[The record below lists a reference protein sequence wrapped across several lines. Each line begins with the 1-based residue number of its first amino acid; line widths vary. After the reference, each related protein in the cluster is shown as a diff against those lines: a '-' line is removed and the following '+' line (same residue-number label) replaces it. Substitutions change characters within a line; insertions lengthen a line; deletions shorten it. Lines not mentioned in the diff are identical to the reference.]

1 MDENSS
7 RLMMSLIVCSFLFHI
22 ILMKNQS
29 FIVIG
34 MSESGGS
41 RGGVQAG
48 RINGTMMDGMLP
60 AKASASIGGAIDAE
74 GLYGNRRPHVGIG
87 MMAPAEA

>member
-1 MDENSS
+1 MA
-7 RLMMSLIVCSFLFHI
+7 
-22 ILMKNQS
+22 
-29 FIVIG
+29 
-34 MSESGGS
+34 ESGGS
-41 RGGVQAG
+41 RGGVQPG

-87 MMAPAEA
+87 MMAPAEVSKTAGDRDMRRTGRRQG